1 MTIAAGVAKRV
12 TYKVEATWGTVPAAG
27 SAQAL
32 RRVKSTLN
40 LKKQTYQSQEIRSD
54 YQVADFRHGVRSVNG
69 TVSGELSPGTYKDFM
84 AAAVRQAFAAVTAI
98 TNASITISGTGPTYT
113 VARAAGSWITDGVKL
128 GNVGR
133 LSVGVFNAANI
144 NKNLFITAITAANL
158 TVMPLNGVAL
168 VAEGPIAT
176 STFTVIGKKA
186 FVPSSGFTD
195 LSYSIEH
202 FYSDLTLSEVFSG
215 CKIAQMG
222 IQLPPTGMTNV
233 DFDFLGKDIVTAG
246 AQYFTAP
253 TAETT
258 TGILAAVNGI
268 LVVQG
273 VAVALLTGLSFNL
286 KANMSGEAVVGSNTF
301 ADIVEGRIEVDGQ
314 FTALFADA
322 TVRDY
327 FLNETEVGLYVAM
340 ATSPSAT
347 ADFIAFSLPRVKLG
361 DAARDDGEKALVLT
375 CPFTAL
381 RNIAGGAAT
390 TSEDT
395 TLAIQ
400 DSQA

>member
-12 TYKVEATWGTVPAAG
+12 TYKVEATWGTIPAAG

-54 YQVADFRHGVRSVNG
+54 YQVADFRHGVRSVGG
-69 TVSGELSPGTYKDFM
+69 TISGELSPGTYKDFM
-84 AAAVRQAFAAVTAI
+84 AAAVRQSFAAVTAI
-98 TNASITISGTGPTYT
+98 TAASITISGTGPTYT
-113 VARAAGSWITDGVKL
+113 VARGAGSWITDGIKV

-133 LSVGVFNAANI
+133 LSVGTFNAANI
-144 NKNLFITAITAANL
+144 NKNLLVTAVTASNL

-168 VAEGPIAT
+168 FAEGPISG
-176 STFTVIGKKA
+176 STFTVIGKKTL
-186 FVPSSGFTD
+186 VPSSGFTD

-215 CKIAQMG
+215 CKIAQMA

-233 DFDFLGKDIVTAG
+233 DFDFLGKDITTAG
-246 AQYFTAP
+246 AQYFTSP

-258 TGILAAVNGI
+258 SGILAAVNGI

-286 KANMSGEAVVGSNTF
+286 KASMSGEAVVGSNTF

-322 TVRDY
+322 TIRDY

>member
-1 MTIAAGVAKRV
+1 
-12 TYKVEATWGTVPAAG
+12 
-27 SAQAL
+27 
-32 RRVKSTLN
+32 
-40 LKKQTYQSQEIRSD
+40 
-54 YQVADFRHGVRSVNG
+54 
-69 TVSGELSPGTYKDFM
+69 
-84 AAAVRQAFAAVTAI
+84 
-98 TNASITISGTGPTYT
+98 
-113 VARAAGSWITDGVKL
+113 
-128 GNVGR
+128 
-133 LSVGVFNAANI
+133 
-144 NKNLFITAITAANL
+144 
-158 TVMPLNGVAL
+158 
-168 VAEGPIAT
+168 
-176 STFTVIGKKA
+176 
-186 FVPSSGFTD
+186 
-195 LSYSIEH
+195 
-202 FYSDLTLSEVFSG
+202 
-215 CKIAQMG
+215 
-222 IQLPPTGMTNV
+222 MTNV